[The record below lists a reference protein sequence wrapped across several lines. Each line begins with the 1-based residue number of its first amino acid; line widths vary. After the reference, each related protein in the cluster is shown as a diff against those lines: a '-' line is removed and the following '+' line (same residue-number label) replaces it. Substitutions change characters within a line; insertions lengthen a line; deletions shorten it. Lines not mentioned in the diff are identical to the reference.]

1 MTDTLD
7 SLEVEI
13 LNKLA
18 MVAEGRSSEYGR
30 PNLHRAHPVSSP
42 PPGVHDQNGSLQAIT
57 SLMEYHKAL
66 MLKAAQRGF
75 SARLMA
81 IAEAH
86 ADYNSATKRQPTYNT
101 FDSEQN
107 TADRDA
113 AILTH
118 FEGVRPEWP
127 AAVMKCSCSH
137 VEKLRR
143 KSGRDAILGERLDR
157 TEAFAA

>member
-1 MTDTLD
+1 MTETLED
-7 SLEVEI
+7 LEQDI
-13 LNKLA
+13 LRKLA
-18 MVAEGRSSEYGR
+18 MVAEGRSSDYDR
-30 PNLHRAHPVSSP
+30 PNLHRAHPGSTP
-42 PPGVHDQNGSLQAIT
+42 PPGHEGVGSPTT

-66 MLKAAQRGF
+66 IEKARGRGF
-75 SARLMA
+75 SAHLMA
-81 IAEAH
+81 IAEAS
-86 ADYNSATKRQPTYNT
+86 ADYETSVRRQPTFNS
-101 FDSEQN
+101 FDSDQN

-127 AAVMKCSCSH
+127 AAVMKCSSSH

-143 KSGRDAILGERLDR
+143 KNGRDAILGERLDR

>member
-7 SLEVEI
+7 TLEVDV

-18 MVAEGRSSEYGR
+18 MVAEGRSSDYCR
-30 PNLHRAHPVSSP
+30 PNLHRAHPGSTP
-42 PPGVHDQNGSLQAIT
+42 PPGANGQNGSLGPIT

-66 MLKAAQRGF
+66 MLKASERGF

-101 FDSEQN
+101 FDSDQN

-113 AILTH
+113 AILVH